1 MIKFFRKIRYNL
13 METGKTGKYFK
24 YAIGE
29 IVLVV
34 IGILIA
40 LWINN
45 LNIANQQKKERL
57 TLITNLKQ
65 ELNENLNQF
74 NHRTNR
80 LTDLN
85 KKLIEVL
92 NFSANSNA
100 SKPIDSLKSY
110 IGNAFTFE
118 VSILNNS
125 RLSSAKSS
133 GKFSL
138 LSEDIITSLADYETS
153 ITNYLKFIDAT
164 NLTFDKDWSQL
175 VIRLNYLD
183 NMHDAYYPETNL
195 NTHPAFV
202 LQDDAF
208 KTYLK
213 EAQTYELLH
222 KYYTKYMVEK
232 AWLAE
237 LINRIK
243 STLNIIQ
250 KEQL

>member
-13 METGKTGKYFK
+13 MSENKTGKYFK

-45 LNIANQQKKERL
+45 INIEHQQDKERL

-65 ELNENLNQF
+65 ELSENLDQF
-74 NHRTNR
+74 NGRINLIIDT
-80 LTDLN
+80 T

-92 NFSANSNA
+92 NFSANSNTN
-100 SKPIDSLKSY
+100 KPMDSLRAYVSSALV
-110 IGNAFTFE
+110 IE
-118 VSILNNS
+118 VAILNNS

-138 LSEDIITSLADYETS
+138 LSEDITTAFADYETS
-153 ITNYLKFIDAT
+153 ITNYLGFINTTNSFFNEDWAELVIKFNSLENFHNITYPKT
-164 NLTFDKDWSQL
+164 NL
-175 VIRLNYLD
+175 
-183 NMHDAYYPETNL
+183 A
-195 NTHPAFV
+195 THPEFIIGDEALV
-202 LQDDAF
+202 
-208 KTYLK
+208 KYLK
-213 EAQTYELLH
+213 EPQTYKLLH
-222 KYYTKYMVEK
+222 GYYTKFMVEK
-232 AWLAE
+232 LWLEE
-237 LINRIK
+237 LKSRIEF
-243 STLNIIQ
+243 TLATIK